1 MRYNVPMLEKEEEDD
16 RMMRKFA
23 ALILIFTVMLS
34 GCCYAPGNERASLIE
49 KWMALP
55 SLPMEDYHSNKPV
68 VGDDGQMSTEPVNP
82 GGMVIEAPVINLD
95 EMPKREKSD
104 FVRVRDYIPDI
115 VTDLKYATSNNFT
128 GSVIYDF
135 TDVYL
140 RYSTVL
146 KLMDVQAELRQQGMR
161 LKIWD
166 GFRPLEAQWSLW
178 YAKPDPNYVS
188 NPATGHNSHS
198 RGNTVD
204 ITLVDAEGREVE
216 MPSGYDD
223 FTSFADRD
231 YSDCTVTAANNAML
245 LQELM
250 EKHGFTGLQSEWWH
264 FSENQE
270 YDIEK
275 IFNPGAISL
284 WRAECNEYINLR
296 SEPNVSAPSILT
308 IPDNDQ
314 FKVLG
319 WVGGFAFIDYKDV
332 RGYVNADY
340 ISRVE

>member
-1 MRYNVPMLEKEEEDD
+1 MK
-16 RMMRKFA
+16 RKIA
-23 ALILIFTVMLS
+23 ALILIFTLLLS
-34 GCCYAPGNERASLIE
+34 GCCYAPGNERASFIE
-49 KWMALP
+49 KWMTLP
-55 SLPMEDYHSNKPV
+55 SLPMEDYHSNRPVSGEVGEKP
-68 VGDDGQMSTEPVNP
+68 TEPDNQ
-82 GGMVIEAPVINLD
+82 GNLVIEAPLINLD
-95 EMPKREKSD
+95 EMPKREPSD

-128 GSVIYDF
+128 GAVIYDF

-146 KLMDVQAELRQQGMR
+146 KLMDVQAELRQQGLR

-188 NPATGHNSHS
+188 NPATGNNSHS
-198 RGNTVD
+198 RGHTVD
-204 ITLVDAEGREVE
+204 LTLVDAEGRELE
-216 MPSGYDD
+216 MPTGFDD

-231 YSDCTVTAANNAML
+231 YSDCTVTAAANAQL
-245 LQELM
+245 LQEIM
-250 EKHGFTGLQSEWWH
+250 EKHGFTGLQTEWWH
-264 FSENQE
+264 FSENADYE
-270 YDIEK
+270 IEK
-275 IFNPGAISL
+275 IFDPGAISL

-296 SEPNVSAPSILT
+296 NAPNVQAQSIEQ
-308 IPDNDQ
+308 IPDNEQ

-319 WVGGFAFIDYKDV
+319 WIDGFAFIEYKDI

>member
-1 MRYNVPMLEKEEEDD
+1 MK
-16 RMMRKFA
+16 RKFA
-23 ALILIFTVMLS
+23 ALILIFTLLLS
-34 GCCYAPGNERASLIE
+34 GCCYAPGNERASFIE
-49 KWMALP
+49 KWMTLP
-55 SLPMEDYHSNKPV
+55 SLPMEDYHSNQPVSGEVGEKP
-68 VGDDGQMSTEPVNP
+68 TEPDNQ
-82 GGMVIEAPVINLD
+82 GNLVIEAPLINLD
-95 EMPKREKSD
+95 EMPKREPSD

-128 GSVIYDF
+128 GAVIYDF

-146 KLMDVQAELRQQGMR
+146 KLMDVQAELRQQGLR

-188 NPATGHNSHS
+188 NPATGNNSHS
-198 RGNTVD
+198 RGHTVD
-204 ITLVDAEGREVE
+204 LTLVDAEGRELE
-216 MPSGYDD
+216 MPTGFDD
-223 FTSFADRD
+223 YTSFADRD
-231 YSDCTVTAANNAML
+231 YSDCTVTAAANAQL
-245 LQELM
+245 LQEIM
-250 EKHGFTGLQSEWWH
+250 EKHGFTGLQTEWWH
-264 FSENQE
+264 FSENADYE
-270 YDIEK
+270 IEK
-275 IFNPGAISL
+275 VFDPGAISL

-296 SEPNVSAPSILT
+296 NAPNVQAQSIEQ
-308 IPDNDQ
+308 IPDNEQ

-319 WVGGFAFIDYKDV
+319 WIDGFAFIEYKDI

>member
-1 MRYNVPMLEKEEEDD
+1 
-16 RMMRKFA
+16 MMRKLA
-23 ALILIFTVMLS
+23 ALILIFTLMLS
-34 GCCYAPGNERASLIE
+34 GCCYAPGNERASFIE
-49 KWMALP
+49 KWMELP

-68 VGDDGQMSTEPVNP
+68 SGDSGEKPTEPEGPSNLP
-82 GGMVIEAPVINLD
+82 IESPVINLD

-115 VTDLKYATSNNFT
+115 VTDLKYATANNFT
-128 GSVIYDF
+128 GAVIYDF

-146 KLMDVQAELRQQGMR
+146 KLMDVQEELRQQGLR

-178 YAKPDPNYVS
+178 YAKPDPNVVS

-204 ITLVDAEGREVE
+204 VTLVDAEGREIE
-216 MPSGYDD
+216 MPTGFDEFSP
-223 FTSFADRD
+223 FADRD
-231 YSDCTVTAANNAML
+231 YSDCTVTAANNATL
-245 LQELM
+245 LQTVM

-275 IFNPGAISL
+275 IFDPGEISL

-296 SEPNVSAPSILT
+296 EAPNVQAKSIQI

-319 WVGGFAFIDYKDV
+319 WVDRFAYIEYKDI

>member
-1 MRYNVPMLEKEEEDD
+1 
-16 RMMRKFA
+16 MMRKIA
-23 ALILIFTVMLS
+23 ALILVFALSIS
-34 GCCYAPGNERASLIE
+34 GCCYAPGNERASFIE
-49 KWMALP
+49 SWMELP
-55 SLPMEDYHSNKPV
+55 SLPMEDYHSNRPV
-68 VGDDGQMSTEPVNP
+68 IDDSGVVATEPNQS
-82 GGMVIEAPVINLD
+82 GGMAIEAPVINLD
-95 EMPKREKSD
+95 EMPKREPHD

-115 VTDLKYATSNNFT
+115 VTDLKYATASNFT
-128 GSVIYDF
+128 GAVIYDF

-146 KLMDVQAELRQQGMR
+146 KLMDVQAELRQQGLR

-166 GFRPLEAQWSLW
+166 GFRPMEAQWSLW
-178 YAKPDPNYVS
+178 YAKPDPNYVT

-204 ITLVDAEGREVE
+204 VTLVDAEGKELE
-216 MPSGYDD
+216 MPTGFDD

-231 YSDCTVTAANNAML
+231 YTDCTVTAAANAEL
-245 LQELM
+245 LQQVM
-250 EKHGFTGLQSEWWH
+250 EKHGFTGLQTEWWH
-264 FSENQE
+264 FSENKE

-275 IFNPGAISL
+275 IFDPGEISL

-296 SEPNVSAPSILT
+296 VEPDVQAKSIIT

-319 WVGGFAFIDYKDV
+319 WVGKFAFIEYKDV
-332 RGYVNADY
+332 RGYVNIDY